1 MSMGGGN
8 KHLEDETTSTVGLPT
23 VKVLIDRLTS
33 VSFEF

>member
-23 VKVLIDRLTS
+23 VKVLIDPC
-33 VSFEF
+33 FF

>member
-8 KHLEDETTSTVGLPT
+8 KHLEDETSTVGLPT
-23 VKVLIDRLTS
+23 VKGLIDRLTS